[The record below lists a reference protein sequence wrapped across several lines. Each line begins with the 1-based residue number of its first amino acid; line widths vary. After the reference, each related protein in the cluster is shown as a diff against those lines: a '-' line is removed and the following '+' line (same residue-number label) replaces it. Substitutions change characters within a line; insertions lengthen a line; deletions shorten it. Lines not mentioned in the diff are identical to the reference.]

1 MATCGSNQLLDD
13 INKAVDEITSA
24 IDDAISDVNEGIA
37 AAIDEIEGAIND
49 AVSGLNEAVDGLIPD
64 LPETNT
70 TLIVE
75 AAALFALRDNPV
87 AFVAAA
93 AALAAKYGNAP
104 GVDIDAIVDKMFSG
118 SFDPCKDV
126 PNIEINDKGESTQ
139 KGAAVTPP
147 NIDAIKIEPN
157 ELPRGKEQVVSSFAT
172 DNGNSADVGSTKTK
186 LELEKVTV
194 QSEPPVKDPPVVQL
208 KDTLVFHKDE
218 LLEKEVTW
226 DVAKYVQAGK
236 LYPVDYYD
244 PAGMLSEEE
253 ASERYYAIWVW
264 TKKVRLSALRRYLD
278 LAKNAKSTSGDAE
291 LTKVQITAGIRSE
304 IAAKEKAIADNDK
317 KVNEFATYVATN
329 KDKYPQ
335 GSEALQKARSQVT
348 EMERESTRLYGELLK
363 LQDEYNQIIS
373 DFDFGAADSKDTDV
387 YELPI
392 GDLEADI
399 ALLEGLKPSNSAPA
413 NAINFLERSP
423 DQKFWTP

>member
-24 IDDAISDVNEGIA
+24 IDDAISDINEGIA

-139 KGAAVTPP
+139 KGVAVTPP
-147 NIDAIKIEPN
+147 NKDAIKIEPN
-157 ELPRGKEQVVSSFAT
+157 ELPRGKGQVISSFAT
-172 DNGNSADVGSTKTK
+172 DNGNSADVGSTQTK

-194 QSEPPVKDPPVVQL
+194 QSEPAVKNPPVVQL
-208 KDTLVFHKDE
+208 KNTLVFHKDE
-218 LLEKEVTW
+218 LLEKTVTW
-226 DVAKYVQAGK
+226 DVSRNVQAGK

-244 PAGMLSEEE
+244 PAGTINEEQ
-253 ASERYYAIWVW
+253 ASERYYARWWW
-264 TKKVRLSALRRYLD
+264 TKKTRLAAYRRYLD
-278 LAKNAKSTSGDAE
+278 LAKNAKSTSGDVE
-291 LTKVQITAGIRSE
+291 LTKIQITAGIRSE
-304 IAAKEKAIADNDK
+304 IAAKEKAIADNNK
-317 KVNEFATYVATN
+317 KVKEYEAYLDSN

-348 EMERESTRLYGELLK
+348 EMKKEGTRLYGELLD
-363 LQDEYNQIIS
+363 LQSEYNQIIS
-373 DFDFGAADSKDTDV
+373 DIELDKDTDRTV
-387 YELPI
+387 LPAI

-413 NAINFLERSP
+413 NAINFLEREP
-423 DQKFWTP
+423 NLKFWTP